1 LGEPKPC
8 HTLGRMAD
16 PDLGALRDATQ
27 RIVDLANQLEGHFDG
42 SATLSDDVLSQLLS
56 DAGDAE
62 VLWREAF
69 RVSVTE
75 GRSQPG

>member
-1 LGEPKPC
+1 VTIL
-8 HTLGRMAD
+8 TSD

-42 SATLSDDVLSQLLS
+42 SAMLSDDVLGQLLS

>member
-1 LGEPKPC
+1 
-8 HTLGRMAD
+8 MAD

-42 SATLSDDVLSQLLS
+42 SATLSDKELSQLLS

-62 VLWREAF
+62 NVWREAF
-69 RVSVTE
+69 RVTVTE

>member
-1 LGEPKPC
+1 
-8 HTLGRMAD
+8 MAD
-16 PDLGALRDATQ
+16 LDLAALRDATQ
-27 RIVDLANQLEGHFDG
+27 RLVDLANRLEGHFDG
-42 SATLSDDVLSQLLS
+42 SPTLSDEELSQLLS

-62 VLWREAF
+62 GVWREAF

>member
-1 LGEPKPC
+1 
-8 HTLGRMAD
+8 MAD

-42 SATLSDDVLSQLLS
+42 SATLSEEELSQLLS

-62 VLWREAF
+62 SVWREAF
-69 RVSVTE
+69 RVYVTE